1 MNNKMDENAQ
11 EPAIQIRLYR
21 VMYLHENEE
30 QVTELLLQVE
40 KHNRNEIKKMIS
52 MKENIK
58 FKDIKKEKR
67 Y

>member
-1 MNNKMDENAQ
+1 MDENAQ